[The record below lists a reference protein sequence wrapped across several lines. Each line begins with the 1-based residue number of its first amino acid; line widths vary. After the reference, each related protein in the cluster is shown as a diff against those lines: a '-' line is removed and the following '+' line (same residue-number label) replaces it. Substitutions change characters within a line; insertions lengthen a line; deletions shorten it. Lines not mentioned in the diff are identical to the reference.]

1 MYTRRESLRMGS
13 AAACAIFMPGNAPAE
28 PTLARIIEQHTIARG
43 GAAALDRIHAK
54 LVDLAIAE
62 KGQTFDARYQC
73 VADPAWRIDIYAGGK
88 HVFCEGL
95 DEHGPWL
102 WPGGAAAPRDG
113 VPDARRTGIQG
124 IEFHLYG
131 LHCFTKRGHTIA
143 LDAPQEVDGVS
154 YHVLRVTMRDAYET
168 FLFINPETWLID
180 RRRDERA
187 PHPDV
192 DSTRKFLEKRF
203 SDYRPVSGVMTA
215 FLETQVDLISGETIN
230 TSTVR
235 DMAYNHAYAPSTF
248 ERNFVAS

>member
-1 MYTRRESLRMGS
+1 MYTRRESLRMGT
-13 AAACAIFMPGNAPAE
+13 AATCAMLMAGNAPVE
-28 PTLARIIEQHTIARG
+28 PTLAQIIERHTIARG

-54 LVDLAIAE
+54 RVDLTITE
-62 KGQTFDARYQC
+62 KGQTYDARYQC

-95 DEHGPWL
+95 DKQGPWL
-102 WPGGAAAPRDG
+102 WPGSAAVPRDG

-131 LHCFTKRGHTIA
+131 LHRFTERGHTIT
-143 LDAPQEVDGVS
+143 LDAPQAVDGVT

-168 FLFINPETWLID
+168 FLFVNPSTWLID

-192 DSTRKFLEKRF
+192 DPTRRFLEKRF
-203 SDYRPVSGVMTA
+203 GDYRPVSGVMTA
-215 FLETQVDLISGETIN
+215 FLEEQVDLVSGETIN
-230 TSTVR
+230 TSAVR
-235 DMAYNHAYAPSTF
+235 DMAYNHAYPTGTF
-248 ERNFVAS
+248 ERNFVES